1 MTRTE
6 RQIEVLKK
14 WRANNFRGIF
24 QAATGFGKTY
34 TAIMAIQG
42 MVTKAGIKSCLV
54 VVPTITL
61 KAQWEAELAKH
72 KIKFADVLVINTAIK
87 QPRNYDMLVLDEC
100 HRYAADSFKRIF
112 EVADCEYIMGLTATL
127 EREDGLHDVILD
139 YLEVIDQV
147 TVDEC
152 LDNGWISPYT
162 VYNVAVPL
170 PDDEQIAYK
179 KANNS
184 FKHFAAT
191 LGFGGDA
198 FRNAQKYLKGGS
210 NEQKGK
216 AAMYYAAMRK
226 RKTICLSN
234 SNKVEATNKII
245 EALGKVNGLI
255 FSGTT
260 DFAEKL
266 QEKLGDIC
274 MSFHSKITKKQQKD
288 IVARFKDKR
297 TKVRYL
303 SSVQALNEG
312 FNVPDCSIAIIAG
325 SNSTKRTFI
334 QQLGRVVRMQKG
346 KQAVIV
352 NLYTPDTQD
361 AVWTKKRLDGIDKNR
376 VIFCTLDEFLNQ
388 LNYENTL
395 NSGVTPAVIP
405 DSKSDSITTASV

>member
-405 DSKSDSITTASV
+405 DSKSDSITATSV

>member
-112 EVADCEYIMGLTATL
+112 EVADCNYVMGLTATL
-127 EREDGLHDVILD
+127 EREDGLHDIILD
-139 YLEVIDQV
+139 YLQLIDEV

-179 KANNS
+179 KVNNS

-198 FRNAQKYLKGGS
+198 FRNAQKYLKSGS
-210 NEQKGK
+210 SEQKGK
-216 AAMYYAAMRK
+216 AAMYYNAMRK
-226 RKTICLSN
+226 RKTICLNN
-234 SNKVEATNKII
+234 SNKVEATNDII
-245 EALGKVNGLI
+245 DALGKVNGLI

-388 LNYENTL
+388 LNHENTL

-405 DSKSDSITTASV
+405 DSKSDSITTTSV

>member
-42 MVTKAGIKSCLV
+42 MVTKAGIESCLV

-72 KIKFADVLVINTAIK
+72 KIKFAEVLVINTAIK
-87 QPRNYDMLVLDEC
+87 QPRDYDMLVLDEC

-112 EVADCEYIMGLTATL
+112 EVADCDYVMGLTATL
-127 EREDGLHDVILD
+127 EREDGLHDIILD

-179 KANNS
+179 KVNNS

-198 FRNAQKYLKGGS
+198 FRNAQKYLKSGS

-216 AAMYYAAMRK
+216 AAMYYNAMRK
-226 RKTICLSN
+226 RKTICLNN
-234 SNKVEATNKII
+234 SNKVEATNDII
-245 EALGKVNGLI
+245 SALGKVNGLI

-388 LNYENTL
+388 LNYEDTL

-405 DSKSDSITTASV
+405 DSKSDSITTTSV

>member
-42 MVTKAGIKSCLV
+42 MVTKAGIESCLV

-112 EVADCEYIMGLTATL
+112 EVADCEYVLGLTATL
-127 EREDGLHDVILD
+127 EREDGLHDIILD
-139 YLEVIDQV
+139 YLEVIDEV
-147 TVDEC
+147 TVDDC
-152 LDNGWISPYT
+152 LEAGWIAPYT

-170 PDDEQIAYK
+170 PKDEQTAYD
-179 KANNS
+179 KANNT
-184 FKHFAAT
+184 FKHFAAV

-198 FRNAQKYLKGGS
+198 FRKAQQHLKTGTS
-210 NEQKGK
+210 EQKGK
-216 AAMYYAAMRK
+216 AAQYYASMRK
-226 RKTICLSN
+226 RKTICLNN
-234 SNKVEATNKII
+234 SNKAQATYDII
-245 EALGKVNGLI
+245 QAVGKRNGLI
-255 FSGTT
+255 FSGTVE
-260 DFAEKL
+260 FAELL

-297 TKVRYL
+297 TKVRYI

-312 FNVPDCSIAIIAG
+312 FNVPDCSLAIIAG

-334 QQLGRVVRMQKG
+334 QQLGRVVRMQPDKE
-346 KQAVIV
+346 AIIV
-352 NLYTPDTQD
+352 NLYSPGTQEE
-361 AVWTKKRLDGIDKNR
+361 VWMKKRLGDIDKNK
-376 VIFCTLDEFLNQ
+376 VIICNLEDFLNQ
-388 LNYENTL
+388 LNYGNIDE
-395 NSGVTPAVIP
+395 SGVAPAVIP
-405 DSKSDSITTASV
+405 DSESASSTTTSV

>member
-112 EVADCEYIMGLTATL
+112 EVADCDYVMGLTATL
-127 EREDGLHDVILD
+127 EREDGLHDIILD

-179 KANNS
+179 KVNNS

-198 FRNAQKYLKGGS
+198 FRNAQKYLKSGS

-216 AAMYYAAMRK
+216 AAMYYNAMRK
-226 RKTICLSN
+226 RKTICLNN
-234 SNKVEATNKII
+234 SNKVEATNDII
-245 EALGKVNGLI
+245 SALGKVNGLI

-388 LNYENTL
+388 LNYENTP

-405 DSKSDSITTASV
+405 DSKSDSITTTSV

>member
-42 MVTKAGIKSCLV
+42 MVTKAGIESCLV

-112 EVADCEYIMGLTATL
+112 EVADCDYVMGLTATL
-127 EREDGLHDVILD
+127 EREDGLHDIILD
-139 YLEVIDQV
+139 YLDVIDEV
-147 TVDEC
+147 TVDDC

-170 PDDEQIAYK
+170 PDDEQMAYT

-198 FRNAQKYLKGGS
+198 FRNAQKYLKSGS

-226 RKTICLSN
+226 RKTICLNN
-234 SNKVEATNKII
+234 SNKVEATYDII
-245 EALGKVNGLI
+245 DALGKVNGLI
-255 FSGTT
+255 FSGTVQ
-260 DFAEKL
+260 FAELL
-266 QEKLGDIC
+266 QDKLGDIC

-334 QQLGRVVRMQKG
+334 QQLGRVVRMQQG

-361 AVWTKKRLDGIDKNR
+361 AVWTKKRLDGIDKKR
-376 VIFCTLDEFLNQ
+376 VIFCTLDEFINQ
-388 LNYENTL
+388 INYEDTP

-405 DSKSDSITTASV
+405 DSKSDSITTTSV